1 VQVVELEGVSLYIRS
16 WVWGLQQGE
25 FSQCTTCQM
34 EYTASNQ
41 TSNTI
46 FGSLLCIYNNLLVV
60 LVYTGWSW
68 NTISYS
74 LKHSFELKHFIGA

>member
-1 VQVVELEGVSLYIRS
+1 MSVGTTT
-16 WVWGLQQGE
+16 GE
-25 FSQCTTCQM
+25 FSQCMTYQM

-68 NTISYS
+68 NTITYS
-74 LKHSFELKHFIGA
+74 LKDSFELKHFIGA

>member
-1 VQVVELEGVSLYIRS
+1 MLPGVEVVELEGVSLSGHECGDYNRGS
-16 WVWGLQQGE
+16 
-25 FSQCTTCQM
+25 SQCTTCQM

-60 LVYTGWSW
+60 LVYTG
-68 NTISYS
+68 
-74 LKHSFELKHFIGA
+74 